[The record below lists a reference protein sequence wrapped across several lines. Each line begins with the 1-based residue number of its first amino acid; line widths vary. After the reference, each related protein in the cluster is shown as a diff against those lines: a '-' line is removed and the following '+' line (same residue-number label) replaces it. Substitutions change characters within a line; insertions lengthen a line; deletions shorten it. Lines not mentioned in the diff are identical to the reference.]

1 MPRVQLPLSD
11 LGNSERL
18 VARHSHCLRYCYPWR
33 KWLFF
38 NGRHWAIDDTGEVER
53 RAAETARWLIE
64 EARQLAARAQEEIG
78 PERER
83 LLGLGDYPSL
93 GRP

>member
-1 MPRVQLPLSD
+1 
-11 LGNSERL
+11 
-18 VARHSHCLRYCYPWR
+18 
-33 KWLFF
+33 LFF

-78 PERER
+78 LERER
-83 LLGLGDYPSL
+83 LLDVAEATFS
-93 GRP
+93 